1 MAHNLSEENVDV
13 EDENTVE
20 ADADPDN
27 ESGPSVFEHNL
38 LAGRVYTHANDTL
51 FTVFVTRGL
60 NQKARFSPPQESG
73 VELIWEASPPT
84 DADLIQVVEQT
95 GSPAHEYSFTPTMAT
110 LFIPSPRPLSQ
121 DLSQIK
127 KTLVPNNTKFRWLVL
142 TIPFKVETPST
153 VTEMDSF
160 PTE

>member
-1 MAHNLSEENVDV
+1 LSEENQEIDNEIPSEVDV
-13 EDENTVE
+13 G
-20 ADADPDN
+20 PDD

-38 LAGRVYTHANDTL
+38 LAGRVYTHANDSR

-73 VELIWEASPPT
+73 VELIWEATPPT
-84 DADLIQVVEQT
+84 DMDLLQVVEQT
-95 GSPAHEYSFTPTMAT
+95 GSPAHEYSFTPSAAT
-110 LFIPSPRPLSQ
+110 IFIPSPQPLSQ

-127 KTLVPNNTKFRWLVL
+127 KTLVPNTAKFRWLVL
-142 TIPFKVETPST
+142 TIPFKVEMPGT
-153 VTEMDSF
+153 VAEMDSF